1 MDDKST
7 IPALPKPTEPP
18 LKRKPVGSTASNVS
32 STTPKAAKQS
42 FKRKPVGSAASNV
55 SSVSAST
62 STINTPGGIARPQ
75 YAEEPTQADD
85 AENTALIDHGP
96 TQSQTATRRRFRTA
110 VTRPAFGFLTRI
122 GVTKAAETLTPGWD
136 VGEVDEP
143 QDGDEFFVDDGWSS
157 DTTEVTEEGVNNPV
171 GGINEEGVSSE
182 DGMDGS
188 TDNNE
193 ATGLTTGLVQEN
205 SYQGKFQ
212 ARSPTK
218 SAC

>member
-1 MDDKST
+1 
-7 IPALPKPTEPP
+7 
-18 LKRKPVGSTASNVS
+18 
-32 STTPKAAKQS
+32 
-42 FKRKPVGSAASNV
+42 
-55 SSVSAST
+55 
-62 STINTPGGIARPQ
+62 
-75 YAEEPTQADD
+75 
-85 AENTALIDHGP
+85 
-96 TQSQTATRRRFRTA
+96 

-157 DTTEVTEEGVNNPV
+157 DTTEVAEEGVNNPV